1 MYIYTIF
8 KKVTQSVDS
17 QRLVHRFTGYI
28 KQWQKEINSL
38 LILGI
43 SGQLELE

>member
-8 KKVTQSVDS
+8 KKVTQSVDF
-17 QRLVHRFTGYI
+17 QGLVHRLTGYI
-28 KQWQKEINSL
+28 KQRQKEINSL